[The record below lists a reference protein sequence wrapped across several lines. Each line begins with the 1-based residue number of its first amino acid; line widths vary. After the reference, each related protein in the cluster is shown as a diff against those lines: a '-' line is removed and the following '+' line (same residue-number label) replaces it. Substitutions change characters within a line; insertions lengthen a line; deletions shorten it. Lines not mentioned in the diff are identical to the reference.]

1 MKMKNSKTENQ
12 GGSSVADKPET
23 PKILDEISKGTNTKS
38 GVTSSRSKKNARRRF
53 LIILLLFLS
62 LSGVLAY
69 LGYEQANLRA
79 EMANQGQQNDLMQAT
94 ITQFRDQF
102 AELRS
107 QVAELPESADS
118 DDSALR
124 ELVVRVQ
131 SGLTAL
137 EGQLDNMEALQQ
149 QVNSLATLPK
159 SVASPQSFEWKILE
173 ANYLTQLASRKLQ
186 LESDEQ
192 TAMLLLR
199 QADTALLESG
209 SSTVLRARQ
218 AIAEDLALLQELQ
231 MFDREGV
238 YLRIE
243 NLSGQVN
250 VIDLLSS
257 MRESFQSQRGEASTA
272 VLAPAET
279 QGFLDSSLDFLG
291 KVFVWRRWED
301 SPQAILVPGQEVL
314 ILQRMHLILER
325 AQLALMKA
333 DTTLYQRSLTEAIGW
348 LNQFAVIESSIG
360 QALLAEFSALQEI
373 DIAPVLPE
381 ISRSAN
387 SVQQLVSD
395 IR

>member
-12 GGSSVADKPET
+12 GSSVADKPET

-301 SPQAILVPGQEVL
+301 SPQAILVPGQEAL

-325 AQLALMKA
+325 AQLALMKS

>member
-1 MKMKNSKTENQ
+1 MKNSKTENQ

-325 AQLALMKA
+325 AQLALMKS

-373 DIAPVLPE
+373 DIAPELPE

>member
-1 MKMKNSKTENQ
+1 M
-12 GGSSVADKPET
+12 ADKPET

-301 SPQAILVPGQEVL
+301 SPQAILVPGQEAL

-325 AQLALMKA
+325 AQLALMKS

>member
-325 AQLALMKA
+325 AQLALMKS

-373 DIAPVLPE
+373 DIAPELPE